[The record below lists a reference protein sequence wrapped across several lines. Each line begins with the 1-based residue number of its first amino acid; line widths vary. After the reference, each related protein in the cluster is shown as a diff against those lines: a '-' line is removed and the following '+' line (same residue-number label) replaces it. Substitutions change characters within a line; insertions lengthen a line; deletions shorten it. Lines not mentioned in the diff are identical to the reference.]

1 MRGKKTKVRLCRSD
15 RIYYALS
22 YAIVALLTL
31 SVLYPLIYIV
41 SASFS
46 AASAVNGGRVWLWPV
61 DFSTYSYAYLLSL

>member
-46 AASAVNGGRVWLWPV
+46 AASAVNGGRVWL
-61 DFSTYSYAYLLSL
+61 